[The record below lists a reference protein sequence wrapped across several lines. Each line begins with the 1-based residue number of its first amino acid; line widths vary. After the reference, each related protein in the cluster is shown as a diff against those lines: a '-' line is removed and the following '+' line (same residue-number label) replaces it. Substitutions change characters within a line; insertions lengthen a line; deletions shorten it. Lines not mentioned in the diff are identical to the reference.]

1 MSETCENCG
10 ETFFFYGDRVR
21 LVQNH
26 LLTGQVIGEK
36 DWHTEYLVRVGSTV
50 SAIWFNACELEPDP
64 DFEPPQDAAVPIPA
78 EDGNNIIS
86 FADARVRAAGGLH

>member
-10 ETFFFYGDRVR
+10 ETFFFHGDRVR

-26 LLTGQVIGEK
+26 LVCGQVIDEHG
-36 DWHTEYLVRVGSTV
+36 WHQKYLVRIIGLLEPVWYKH
-50 SAIWFNACELEPDP
+50 IELEPDP
-64 DFEPPQDAAVPIPA
+64 DFEPPQDATVPIPA